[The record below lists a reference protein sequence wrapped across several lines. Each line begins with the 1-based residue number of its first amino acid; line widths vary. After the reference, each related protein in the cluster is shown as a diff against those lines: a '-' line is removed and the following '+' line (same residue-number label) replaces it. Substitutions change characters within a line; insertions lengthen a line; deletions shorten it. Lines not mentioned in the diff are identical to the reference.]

1 MRSKPKKPSKWL
13 HPVAEER
20 EYERY
25 LEELARAIELLVRS
39 EVFPLLDQRND
50 AIEDL
55 PESAGFFEVIRQGFL
70 SVLAKLDLTGVPAKV
85 TAKARRVAGFNKQQ
99 FHKVIRKAY
108 AVDIFVDEPWLVDLL
123 KVWES
128 ENVGLIKS
136 IPQQALS
143 RMQGEIV
150 ASVQRGGLVKDLR
163 DELVAEFGIAK
174 DRATLIAND
183 QIGKLNAQLT
193 EQRQRQIGVDEY
205 TWRGMLDERERDEH
219 VAREGQ
225 VFSWAKPPEDGHP
238 GIPIRCRCRSE
249 PVLPLLGDLLAL
261 TKPTGGS

>member
-1 MRSKPKKPSKWL
+1 MRQRPRKPSKWL
-13 HPVAEER
+13 HPVAEQR
-20 EYERY
+20 EYVAY
-25 LEELARAIELLVRS
+25 LVELAQAIEILVRAD
-39 EVFPLLDQRND
+39 VLPLLAQRYD

-55 PESAGFFEVIRQGFL
+55 PESAGFLEVVRQGFL
-70 SVLAKLDLTGVPAKV
+70 KVLAKLDLTGVPAKV
-85 TAKARRVAGFNKQQ
+85 AAKARRVAGFNKQQ
-99 FHKVIRKAY
+99 FHNIIRRAY
-108 AVDIFVDEPWLVDLL
+108 SVDIFVDEPWLNDLV

-136 IPQQALS
+136 IPQQALQ
-143 RMQGEIV
+143 RMQGKVV

-163 DELVAEFGIAK
+163 DELVAEFGVTK

-193 EQRQRQIGVDEY
+193 EQRQRQIGVEEY

-219 VAREGQ
+219 VHREGK
-225 VFSWAKPPEDGHP
+225 VFSWAKPPPDGHP

-249 PVLPLLGDLLAL
+249 PKLPLLGDLLAL
-261 TKPTGGS
+261 TQPTGGA